1 MKKVTVIFSCI
12 AMIGFVACES
22 KEKMEAHSTKKELN
36 HYIDSVRGVTPEY
49 TNNYWVNVDEG
60 YDRRVEKAELAA
72 REEQE
77 KKDIEKSKADYQE
90 LKNKYVA
97 DAAKNNEQVAAT
109 KKQALRNAL
118 FGEGKIN
125 TDVNFSWV
133 TAANIKGVYENFV
146 NTVDANKKMYTREDW
161 DEVKFLYEALDTRK
175 NEVEKEL
182 PSKDNMKIAKE
193 KIRFVSIE
201 KIDRPLSK
209 ASENS
214 EAKKQ

>member
-1 MKKVTVIFSCI
+1 MKKITVIFSCAAI
-12 AMIGFVACES
+12 IGFVACES
-22 KEKMEAHSTKKELN
+22 QEKMEAQSSRKELN

-60 YDRRVEKAELAA
+60 YRMRVEKAELAA
-72 REEQE
+72 KEEQE

-90 LKNKYVA
+90 LKSKYEANV
-97 DAAKNNEQVAAT
+97 AKNNEQVALT
-109 KKQALRNAL
+109 QKQALRNAL

-125 TDVNFSWV
+125 TDVNFNWV

-193 KIRFVSIE
+193 KIRFASIE
-201 KIDRPLSK
+201 SIDRPLSK
-209 ASENS
+209 VSENS